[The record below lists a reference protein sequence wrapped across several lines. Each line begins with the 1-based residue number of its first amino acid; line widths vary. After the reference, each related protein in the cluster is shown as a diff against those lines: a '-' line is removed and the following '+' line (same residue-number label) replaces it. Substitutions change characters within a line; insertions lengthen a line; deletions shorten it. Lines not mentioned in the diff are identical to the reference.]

1 MNVEILP
8 DRKGMIREVI
18 SRLNRL
24 MDLVYWIV
32 HQIMKKQKT
41 TEVNYFV
48 KSVGVNALSRVTQQ
62 LLTASIRLRV

>member
-8 DRKGMIREVI
+8 DQKGMIREVI

-24 MDLVYWIV
+24 MDLVCWIV
-32 HQIMKKQKT
+32 HQIMKKQKI

-48 KSVGVNALSRVTQQ
+48 KSVGVNALSPVTQQ
-62 LLTASIRLRV
+62 LLTASTQLRV